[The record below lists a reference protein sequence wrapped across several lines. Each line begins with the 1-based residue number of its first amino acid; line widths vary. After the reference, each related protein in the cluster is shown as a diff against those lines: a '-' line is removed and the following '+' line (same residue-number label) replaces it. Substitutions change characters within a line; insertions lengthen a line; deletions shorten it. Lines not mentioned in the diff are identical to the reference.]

1 MSGHNV
7 GSREWWSAALQ
18 RAVRTMAQTVIATI
32 GSTALL
38 TEVDWAVV
46 LSATLLAGV
55 LSVMTSLSGLPEV
68 PEQPAIEPAP
78 EVDATPPPED
88 YSPRYRQE

>member
-68 PEQPAIEPAP
+68 PEQPSPVAEA
-78 EVDATPPPED
+78 DASPPPDGYE
-88 YSPRYRQE
+88 PRYRQE